1 MHELSITRNI
11 VAIVAEK
18 AAGRAVRRVHLKIGR
33 MSGIEV
39 QAIQFC
45 FGIVSEGTTVAG
57 AELVIHEIDGL
68 ARCTGCGEEVPLEQ
82 PRGICPCERQARLE
96 IVAGEELLIHALE
109 T

>member
-18 AAGRAVRRVHLKIGR
+18 AAGRPVRKVHLKIGR
-33 MSGIEV
+33 LSGIEV
-39 QAIQFC
+39 QAIRFC
-45 FGIVSEGTTVAG
+45 FGLVSEGTAVAG
-57 AELVIHEIDGL
+57 AELVVNEIAGR
-68 ARCTGCGEEVPLEQ
+68 ARCTECAAEVPLEH
-82 PRGICPCERQARLE
+82 PRAICPCERQGRLE